1 MLDGA
6 LWQLKQIP
14 LTQQG
19 GHMEGQGTHLQ
30 VLGTPQEIT
39 WTCSDWTC
47 SFGLFG
53 PCPVLLMR
61 MLGFFRDRRASRAV
75 QEVGSASGPAAHLH
89 GALPMRKLAITH
101 LISVLHVVG
110 SFSYRETGR
119 INTLEGK
126 CKTLF
131 CIKSAASGNTSLS
144 MSPDKVQS
152 LMSLTHLKNIL
163 CCASH

>member
-1 MLDGA
+1 
-6 LWQLKQIP
+6 
-14 LTQQG
+14 
-19 GHMEGQGTHLQ
+19 MEGQGTHLQ
-30 VLGTPQEIT
+30 VVGTPQEIT

-61 MLGFFRDRRASRAV
+61 MLGFFRDRQASRAV
-75 QEVGSASGPAAHLH
+75 QAVGSPSGSAAHLH
-89 GALPMRKLAITH
+89 GVLPMHKPAINH
-101 LISVLHVVG
+101 SVLHVVG
-110 SFSYRETGR
+110 SFSFRETGR

-163 CCASH
+163 CYASH